1 MDKTLVSWGFVDCIK
16 NLNFIVSERKPLKVL
31 KQENVDPNYILQIIL
46 ILYRELIREEQ
57 NLKYRGYYNNL
68 DEK

>member
-46 ILYRELIREEQ
+46 VLYRELIREEQ